1 MSSYAIFITAMTL
14 DLKTILHDLRAQ
26 LPHLLALYLFGSAAS
41 GDAAA
46 HSDVDLAILVEG
58 KVDTVALW
66 YLAQRLASRIG
77 RDVDLVDLRA
87 ASTVLQYQIITT
99 GRCLWAR
106 DARAGRIPA
115 GPGHIRQRFDP
126 PGCGHSEYSARL

>member
-1 MSSYAIFITAMTL
+1 MTL

-26 LPHLLALYLFGSAAS
+26 LPHLMALYLFGSAAS

-46 HSDVDLAILVEG
+46 HSDVDLAVLVEG
-58 KVDTVALW
+58 KVNTVALW

-106 DARAGRIPA
+106 DARAAIYESFILSEKTALDALRRDLLHDIEQTGSVYGR
-115 GPGHIRQRFDP
+115 
-126 PGCGHSEYSARL
+126 